1 MFDQKKIE
9 ILTLYPRY
17 YGMVKKTISRYCPLS
32 PVATGSCWTF
42 VVSEINV
49 NLLLLSLYLV
59 ERLKRKVK
67 EEKVCIL
74 GISIDVNGA
83 NI

>member
-1 MFDQKKIE
+1 
-9 ILTLYPRY
+9 
-17 YGMVKKTISRYCPLS
+17 MVKKPSHANVPLS

-49 NLLLLSLYLV
+49 ALLLSSLYLF